1 MTHQTT
7 PDQNPTK
14 TRAKVLDLSLTQL
27 LGGSAAAATA
37 AALGSRLGVVGTI
50 AGAAVLS
57 LISAVAASL
66 YTASMTRARDAV
78 VLVRSRR
85 GDLEEVPLY
94 AVEPPEI
101 DTDVAVGP
109 AADPHPPRS
118 PAWWRRVDRASTRR
132 VLVTTGALFAIAAAF
147 LTGLQL
153 ATGAQVT
160 GTSIGGRVSAASGA
174 DTSTDRSG
182 GAVTSPT
189 NGATGTPTVPGA
201 GATGGASASAG
212 AAQTGQA
219 TDGSATTGATSGASP
234 TTAPATT
241 QTAPASSGSPAGG
254 IPTGGAT
261 PSATATSP

>member
-7 PDQNPTK
+7 PDQTPKK

-50 AGAAVLS
+50 TGAAVLS

-66 YTASMTRARDAV
+66 YTTSMARARDAV

-85 GDLEEVPLY
+85 GDLQEVPLSS
-94 AVEPPEI
+94 VEPLEAGYDATPA
-101 DTDVAVGP
+101 TDRGATAP
-109 AADPHPPRS
+109 APP
-118 PAWWRRVDRASTRR
+118 WRPFDRAATRR

-153 ATGAQVT
+153 ATGAPVT

-174 DTSTDRSG
+174 STDGHAGTLTRGATSTPTTAGPGASG
-182 GAVTSPT
+182 GAAAP
-189 NGATGTPTVPGA
+189 AGA
-201 GATGGASASAG
+201 GATQPATASGTPAPGAR
-212 AAQTGQA
+212 TGEGQP
-219 TDGSATTGATSGASP
+219 S
-234 TTAPATT
+234 APAAT
-241 QTAPASSGSPAGG
+241 QTAPAASGSTATG
-254 IPTGGAT
+254 IPTGTAT
-261 PSATATSP
+261 ASPTATSP

>member
-7 PDQNPTK
+7 PDQTPTK

-94 AVEPPEI
+94 AVEPPEP
-101 DTDVAVGP
+101 DAGVAVG
-109 AADPHPPRS
+109 AGDGPRGAS
-118 PAWWRRVDRASTRR
+118 GWWRRVDRASTRR

-147 LTGLQL
+147 LTGVQL

-160 GTSIGGRVSAASGA
+160 GTSIGGRVSTASGA

-182 GAVTSPT
+182 AGAGSPT

-201 GATGGASASAG
+201 GATGGATAPAG
-212 AAQTGQA
+212 AAQTGQV
-219 TDGSATTGATSGASP
+219 TDGSATTGATSGAP
-234 TTAPATT
+234 QTTTPAAT
-241 QTAPASSGSPAGG
+241 QTAPTSSDSPAGG

-261 PSATATSP
+261 PSATATAP